1 MLGKNPEKLPE
12 LFRPMLIDFID
23 NTHELVLLAEKVDW
37 NYFEKEFASY
47 IPRKETQAIRSGL
60 WWAVCF

>member
-37 NYFEKEFASY
+37 NYFEKEFASLY
-47 IPRKETQAIRSGL
+47 SKKGNATIRSGL